1 MDHFSSK
8 IRISELGTD
17 FDDISFDHCCDLT
30 SEEEHQYSIEEIL
43 VDLLEDYC
51 DYRVLIFNF
60 LNTEYFNLNERVAV
74 HDNIFELRA
83 VIVSRNVKNYKWRG
97 DIFS

>member
-17 FDDISFDHCCDLT
+17 FDGISFVHRCKTT

-51 DYRVLIFNF
+51 DYRVLILKNF
-60 LNTEYFNLNERVAV
+60 NTEYFNLNERVAV
-74 HDNIFELRA
+74 YVNIFELRT
-83 VIVSRNVKNYKWRG
+83 VIFSRNVRNY
-97 DIFS
+97 